1 MTTRF
6 QEGDA
11 VRLSPAG
18 VARAGQMPEAWG
30 LHTAATRGE
39 VGEVVEVIP
48 PEQPGE
54 SLRLSVDFPSGG
66 VYNWEATYFVKTCDG
81 R

>member
-1 MTTRF
+1 MTTPF
-6 QEGDA
+6 QEGDP
-11 VRLSPAG
+11 VRLSPEG

-48 PEQPGE
+48 PEQPGDPM
-54 SLRLSVDFPSGG
+54 RLSVDFPSGG
-66 VYNWEATYFVKTCDG
+66 VYNWGASCFERVSG
-81 R
+81 